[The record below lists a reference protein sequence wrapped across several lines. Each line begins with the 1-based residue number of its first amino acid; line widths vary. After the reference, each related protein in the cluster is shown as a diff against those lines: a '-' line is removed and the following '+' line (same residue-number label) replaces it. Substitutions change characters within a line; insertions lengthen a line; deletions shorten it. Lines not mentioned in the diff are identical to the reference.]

1 MISTIV
7 PRRFT
12 RVLTHWRGKLLPLQC
27 PVCHLALPAHHSL
40 CCDACWDAHHQCL
53 LCQCCGL
60 PVSQPQARC
69 GACLSQP
76 PAWDRLVAISG
87 YHDPLPQLIHAFKYQ
102 GAFELALPFA
112 QQLSDRILTPAPVLL
127 PVPLHWRRRWQRG
140 FNQSLHLAWALADN
154 LDTRVVD
161 TYLSR
166 RPTLPRHNKVS
177 VGKTGYIICV
187 VLLLFMARSPL
198 LMSPSSTMSSPPD
211 KRYRNYVDY
220 CAKPVQKRSMF
231 TVWPVP
237 IYPSGKRA
245 TPAHKVATWFE
256 GDSQSKPE
264 YTV

>member
-1 MISTIV
+1 MISTIM
-7 PRRFT
+7 PRCFT

-27 PVCHLALPAHHSL
+27 PVCHLALGAHHSL

-166 RPTLPRHNKVS
+166 ARHTAPQQGLSRQDRLHNLRGAFALHGPLPASHVAVVDDVVTTGQTVS
-177 VGKTGYIICV
+177 QLCRLLRKAGAKTIDVYC
-187 VLLLFMARSPL
+187 LARTDLP
-198 LMSPSSTMSSPPD
+198 
-211 KRYRNYVDY
+211 
-220 CAKPVQKRSMF
+220 
-231 TVWPVP
+231 
-237 IYPSGKRA
+237 
-245 TPAHKVATWFE
+245 
-256 GDSQSKPE
+256 
-264 YTV
+264 